1 MLHTYTYSF
10 EIYVSIQLKFI
21 HKCHQKKTK
30 GGCFIFYFS
39 IIDFHDFII
48 FVLHCLLI
56 IIMPLK
62 VVFLDEN
69 CRVISY
75 NMHHLFSKTK
85 IFPFLI
91 INLNSYPFLGVEH
104 ISGNM
109 FESLPRAEA
118 ILLKVGYSFI

>member
-1 MLHTYTYSF
+1 
-10 EIYVSIQLKFI
+10 
-21 HKCHQKKTK
+21 
-30 GGCFIFYFS
+30 
-39 IIDFHDFII
+39 
-48 FVLHCLLI
+48 
-56 IIMPLK
+56 MPLK

-75 NMHHLFSKTK
+75 NMHNLFSKTK

-118 ILLKVGYSFI
+118 ILLKVGYSFILKKKKSFG